1 MMRMIMKNKKRR
13 ADKKGVILVTVLFI
27 LALAMIF
34 ISCALLLTSA
44 TRSRV
49 YDRAEKTQARL
60 TLTSAVETFYQAV
73 QMQEIDDAHLIEVAK
88 ATSDDE
94 TKDWIDLNMSTVNQ
108 VPGMRNTKDSKTQ
121 VRLVYKAG
129 EQKVYA
135 TFRTQVGDA
144 QTEYAQLVLKEGE
157 DEKYPDLFAAQV
169 DYIGDAGNN
178 FRASI
183 GAGAPSGASD
193 NFIVYRGNYRS
204 NQSEHTTA
212 YSDMLFLGKKNTP
225 NVAYFENNEHM
236 RGNLIFMDDYYYS
249 WSSTCPDLKGNVYF
263 LGAKGGKDVAF
274 TTQKVKDNGGLEGGQ
289 DFSATRTYAQSSQ
302 TWIFV
307 NRKFS
312 DSSSNTGPQF
322 SGIKNANP
330 AIFLSASAYAGKPSS
345 TKLKDTGNWD
355 ESLYSNIKGAGS
367 TTFDGWK
374 NNYNSDNAALKSAS
388 MYYTTDRSYLV
399 KDYPTSSAMYSDY
412 GIPRTSA
419 EASSKGFTSKTLS
432 DIVNEQHALNTTG
445 KAKPI
450 TSSDGVSP
458 LKLIIGGGTVT
469 GVSKVNS
476 ATAPKV
482 VFLDGNIDTYLFV
495 SDHLNLY
502 NVIFAVV
509 GANDKHHQY
518 FILAQGKNL
527 KLSEDD
533 KWDSG
538 GLIGTGFLSIPRGY
552 SAQQYYNAITGGT
565 FKMSNSAS
573 TFGHNGV
580 NKPTMNIYGMG
591 GNQIEVKKG
600 TIIEGYVGLFEANY
614 SSISSTL
621 TITNITSSAL
631 FRFYGRL
638 MATVVKNTSGDFD
651 MPYCPG
657 PGSKVTEDW
666 PEYKSKYR
674 ALSVKYFYN
683 SEDTGD

>member
-1 MMRMIMKNKKRR
+1 MRMIKRSKKHS
-13 ADKKGVILVTVLFI
+13 ADKKGIILVTVLFI
-27 LALAMIF
+27 LAMAMIF

-49 YDRAEKTQARL
+49 YDKAEASQARL
-60 TLTSAVETFYQAV
+60 TLTSAVESFYQAV
-73 QMQEIDDAHLIEVAK
+73 QMQEIDDAHLIAAAQ
-88 ATSDDE
+88 ATPDDE
-94 TKDWIDLNMSTVNQ
+94 SKGWIDINMGTVNQ

-121 VRLVYKAG
+121 VRLVYKSG

-135 TFRTQVGDA
+135 TFRTTIGDA
-144 QTEYAQLVLKEGE
+144 RTEYAQLVLKEGE
-157 DEKYPDLFAAQV
+157 DEKYPDLFSAQV
-169 DYIGDAGNN
+169 DYIGNAGNN

-183 GAGAPSGASD
+183 GGGAPAGADD

-236 RGNLIFMDDYYYS
+236 RGNLVFMDDYYYS
-249 WSSTCPDLKGNVYF
+249 WNSTCPDLDGNVFF
-263 LGAKGGKDVAF
+263 LGAKGGSDAAF
-274 TTQKVKDNGGLEGGQ
+274 DSRKVTTDGDLEGGEPLGQ
-289 DFSATRTYAQSSQ
+289 ASRSYAKNTQ

-307 NRKFS
+307 NRKV
-312 DSSSNTGPQF
+312 SNTSNNAGNQF
-322 SGIKNANP
+322 NAVKS
-330 AIFLSASAYAGKPSS
+330 AKQGIFLSASAYSGKPYS
-345 TKLKDTGNWD
+345 TKLKESGTWS
-355 ESLYSNIKGAGS
+355 ESLYSNINSAGS
-367 TTFDGWK
+367 STFSGWK
-374 NNYNSDNAALKSAS
+374 SAYDSDNGALKKAS

-399 KDYPTSSAMYSDY
+399 KDYPTSGEMFSDY
-412 GIPRTSA
+412 NIPRTSS
-419 EASSKGFTSKTLS
+419 EASGKGYTSKSLS
-432 DIVNEQHALNTTG
+432 EIVSEQHALNTTNS
-445 KAKPI
+445 AKPL
-450 TSSDGVSP
+450 TSADGVSP

-469 GVSKVNS
+469 GVNKVDS
-476 ATAPKV
+476 GTAPKV

-495 SDHLNLY
+495 SSSLNLY

-509 GANDKHHQY
+509 NANDKHHQF
-518 FILAQGKNL
+518 FIIGQGANL

-533 KWDSG
+533 KWDG
-538 GLIGTGFLSIPRGY
+538 GIIGTGFLSIPRGY
-552 SAQQYYNAITGGT
+552 TAQGYYDAIKNGT
-565 FKMSNSAS
+565 FKMANSAA
-573 TFGHNGV
+573 TFGHKAP

-591 GNQIEVKKG
+591 NNQVEIKKG
-600 TIIEGYVGLFEANY
+600 TIIEGYLGLFQPNY
-614 SSISSTL
+614 NTMDSKI

-631 FRFYGRL
+631 FRFYGRI

-657 PGSKVTEDW
+657 PGSKMTEEW

-683 SEDTGD
+683 TGESGS